1 MSTKSAVYKWLPLKS
16 NHRHTGSAILWN
28 TMLKRFD
35 LIFAS
40 CSLCILTDYYNIHLL
55 LHYQLQ
61 YGHQQGFF
69 KDREEELFLNEYRP
83 QK

>member
-1 MSTKSAVYKWLPLKS
+1 
-16 NHRHTGSAILWN
+16 
-28 TMLKRFD
+28 MLKRFD

-69 KDREEELFLNEYRP
+69 KDREEEPFLNEYRP